1 MHWEE
6 ISAVFV
12 MFQEKD
18 GDSGLLMTQVVDYHR
33 NVPQILAIET
43 THPRASVALLKEDGT
58 TVEREFE
65 SHRQQN
71 QKIFEPLKDLLEE
84 IQKEEEVQGIDYI
97 LVGTGPGSY
106 SGARIAI
113 ALAQGLGIVYGTQ
126 VVGLSSFYGL
136 EALATRE
143 QVTVVGDARRGS
155 YFATEIRAHHLIE
168 KPELLSQEALLMKL
182 EKSTGSLVTMESQ
195 RDLSEDLPGNYEIC
209 RVHPKAS
216 CLIRAWLNFES
227 DIQDNLKKEPVAPAY
242 LRAPFITKAKEGH
255 PLLRGKK
262 A

>member
-33 NVPQILAIET
+33 NVPRILAIET
-43 THPRASVALLKEDGT
+43 THPHASVAILKEDGT
-58 TVEREFE
+58 VMEREFE

-71 QKIFEPLKDLLEE
+71 QKIFEPLKLLLEE
-84 IQKEEEVQGIDYI
+84 AQREDGMQGIDSI

-113 ALAQGLGIVYGTQ
+113 ALAQGLGIVYRTP
-126 VVGLSSFYGL
+126 VIGLSSLYGL
-136 EALATRE
+136 EVFIARE

-155 YFATEIRAHHLIE
+155 YFATKLANHEPVE
-168 KPELLSQEALLMKL
+168 KPELLSKEELLLKL
-182 EKSTGSLVTMESQ
+182 EKNKSSLVTMESQ
-195 RDLSEDLPGNYEIC
+195 RDLAEDLPASYEIH
-209 RVHPKAS
+209 RVHPRAS
-216 CLIRAWLNFES
+216 YLIRAWLHFGS
-227 DIQDNLKKEPVAPAY
+227 DIQLSLAKEPVAPAY
-242 LRAPFITKAKEGH
+242 LRAPFITKAKAGH